1 MHFYPRV
8 LLSLKKRGLLSES
21 DTLLVVAGGSADRQS
36 MLDAGL
42 TKVTISNI
50 DHQAGESQFAPFEW
64 RQLDGEQL
72 DLADNSFD
80 WVVIH
85 AGLHH
90 MAIPARGVCEMF
102 RVASKGILC
111 MEARDSLLMRMAIK
125 LGLTAEYELEPAF
138 LSGGTVG
145 GYRNGPIPN
154 YVFRWTE
161 REFEKT
167 VLSYAPTHQHTFFY
181 EYGYNVPLQRFAMAR
196 SVVYRSVGVALSFL
210 TRFAEIVIPKQ
221 GNQFAFGALKNTS
234 CQPWLTE
241 SLEFNGEYLDRKYD
255 KGRYQ

>member
-1 MHFYPRV
+1 
-8 LLSLKKRGLLSES
+8 
-21 DTLLVVAGGSADRQS
+21 
-36 MLDAGL
+36 
-42 TKVTISNI
+42 
-50 DHQAGESQFAPFEW
+50 
-64 RQLDGEQL
+64 
-72 DLADNSFD
+72 
-80 WVVIH
+80 
-85 AGLHH
+85 
-90 MAIPARGVCEMF
+90 
-102 RVASKGILC
+102 